1 MLLILVSASL
11 AFLTTFIIVP
21 YFMKFFKNIG
31 LVGLDVHKKHKP
43 KLPTSGG
50 IPVAFGLLFS
60 LLFFIA
66 VQTFIYEAS
75 IRLLYLLAACSSILI
90 ITFVGLLDDLNIKK
104 VEVKVKKGERDIRV
118 GLKQWLK
125 PLMTFPAAIP
135 LMAVKVGT
143 TTMAIPLIG
152 EVNFGILYPLLLVP
166 VGVVGAANMVNLL
179 GGFNGVEAGMGLVY
193 TTSLGIYA
201 FLHGSIAASVIL
213 LSCSGALLAFLF
225 FNFYPAKILPG
236 DSLTYLLGA
245 IVATSVIIGNME
257 RTGIIVMLPF
267 IVEFF
272 LKARSKFKAS
282 CLGKLRKNDK
292 LNAPYGKNIYS
303 WTHVIMNIKP
313 LTEKQV
319 AMALI
324 LIQVFFAIL
333 PFLKL

>member
-1 MLLILVSASL
+1 MLLILISAAL
-11 AFLTTFIIVP
+11 AFLTTFIITP

-31 LVGLDVHKKHKP
+31 LVGLDVHKKGKP

-50 IPVAFGLLFS
+50 IPVALGLLFS

-66 VQTFIYEAS
+66 VQTFVYEAS
-75 IRLLYLLAACSSILI
+75 IQLLYLLAACSSILI

-104 VEVKVKKGERDIRV
+104 KKVEVKRGEKDIRV

-125 PLMTFPAAIP
+125 PLMTFPAAVP
-135 LMAVKVGT
+135 LMAVKAGT

-152 EVNFGILYPLLLVP
+152 EMNFGIFYPLIIIP
-166 VGVVGAANMVNLL
+166 IGVVGASNMVNLL
-179 GGFNGVEAGMGLVY
+179 GGFNGVEAGMGVVY

-201 FLHGSIAASVIL
+201 FLHGSIAASAIL

-245 IVATSVIIGNME
+245 IVASSVIIGNME

-272 LKARSKFKAS
+272 LKARSRFKAS
-282 CLGKLRKNDK
+282 CLGKLRKDGK
-292 LNAPYGKNIYS
+292 LNPPYGKNMYS
-303 WTHVIMNIKP
+303 WTHIIMNLKP

-319 AMALI
+319 TIGLI
-324 LIQVFFAIL
+324 GIQIFFAVL
-333 PFLKL
+333 PFLKF